1 MPLLWISISFVGGV
15 LLGAWLNQPV
25 GLWLGLGAGFCAVAL
40 LVPLLRRIPSIS
52 HWLASFIRFRFSIP
66 ASPAAPLP
74 YAVLLTF
81 VCLGAARFQSLRFA
95 LTPQQVAWYNDSQ
108 QRLAIEGEIVEP
120 PEPRDSFTLLVV
132 EATRIWPQ
140 GLGKED
146 VTESSEAGSLSVKGR
161 LLAKVPPLNEASES
175 WHYGDR
181 VRLEGRLRT
190 PFETEDFSYLDYLAH
205 RGIHSTFD
213 CSYQFNERCASLLQ
227 SGAGNPLRQA
237 IYNLRQRLTAVLF
250 EIFPDPEASLLAGIL
265 LGVEGYIPTDVR
277 QAFNDTGT
285 AHIIA
290 ISGFNFAIVAGLFA
304 AFFGRL
310 LGRWRGMMAA
320 FLGIALYAVLAG
332 ASAGVVRAAIM
343 GGLSVFAA
351 QIGRRQHGLNSLA
364 FVAALMALADPHVL
378 WDVSFQLS
386 FMATLGLILYA
397 DPLEGWFY
405 SLASRRFAP
414 DAAQRLSGPVGEY
427 FLFTLAAQ
435 LTTLP
440 LILYYFRRLSLASL
454 LANPLI
460 LPAQPP
466 VMILGGLAALSG
478 LIWTPLGQ
486 AVSFLAWPFVVYT
499 VRVVEWM
506 ARLPGGSWAI
516 DRLNQWIVV
525 GFYALLFAW
534 TALGRRLSS
543 WAEARWGDAPPRL
556 AWFSLAG
563 VSLLTVVVWR
573 LALAAPDGKLH
584 LLVLDVGAGD
594 AILVRTPG
602 GRLVL
607 IDGGPSPSALSD
619 ALGRRLPLGR
629 RQFDWWIV
637 AAAGEEQVAA
647 LPLAVERF
655 PPQRVLW
662 AGPADASYSARQ
674 LRQVLARRGI
684 PVVEAQAGH
693 TLDLSQGAR
702 LSILRT
708 TPRGAVLLVEWG
720 RFRALLP
727 IGLDFDAL
735 EALLTDR
742 SQGAVTA
749 LLLAEGGYAP
759 LNPPGWIARWQPGI
773 ALLSIAPGDRE
784 GRPSPE
790 TLRALEGYMLLRT
803 DSNGWI
809 ELTTDS
815 EQMWVEVERR

>member
-1 MPLLWISISFVGGV
+1 MPLLWVSISFVGGV

-25 GLWLGLGAGFCAVAL
+25 SLWLSLGAGFCAIAL
-40 LVPLLRRIPSIS
+40 LVPLLRRIPSVS
-52 HWLASFIRFRFSIP
+52 YWFASSIRFRFSIP
-66 ASPAAPLP
+66 ASPAAPLS

-81 VCLGAARFQSLRFA
+81 VCLGAARFQSVRFT
-95 LTPQQVAWYNDSQ
+95 LSPQQVAWYNDSQ

-140 GLGKED
+140 GLGKEEGA
-146 VTESSEAGSLSVKGR
+146 ESSEAGSLPVKGR
-161 LLAKVPPLNEASES
+161 LLAKVPPLNEASEG
-175 WHYGDR
+175 WRYGDR
-181 VRLEGRLRT
+181 VRLGGRLRT

-213 CSYQFNERCASLLQ
+213 CGYQFNERCARLLQ
-227 SGAGNPLRQA
+227 SGAGNPLRRA
-237 IYNLRQRLTAVLF
+237 IYDLRQRLTEVLF

-265 LGVEGYIPTDVR
+265 LGVEGYIPADVR

-290 ISGFNFAIVAGLFA
+290 ISGFNFAIIAGLFA
-304 AFFGRL
+304 AFFSRL

-397 DPLEGWFY
+397 EPLEGWFY
-405 SLASRRFAP
+405 SLATRRLPP
-414 DAAQRLSGPVGEY
+414 DAAQRLSKPVGEY

-440 LILYYFRRLSLASL
+440 LILYYFRRLSLAAV

-478 LIWTPLGQ
+478 LSWTPLSQ

-506 ARLPGGSWAI
+506 ARLPGSSWVI
-516 DRLNQWIVV
+516 DRLNPWIVV
-525 GFYALLFAW
+525 GFYALLFSW
-534 TALGRRLSS
+534 TAFGRCLSS
-543 WAEARWGDAPPRL
+543 WAAARWGDSPPRF
-556 AWFSLAG
+556 AWVSLVG
-563 VSLLTVVVWR
+563 VSLVTIVVWR
-573 LALAAPDGKLH
+573 AALAAPDGKLH
-584 LLVLDVGAGD
+584 LWVLDVGAGD
-594 AILVRTPG
+594 AFLVRAPA

-647 LPLAVERF
+647 LPSAVERF
-655 PPQRVLW
+655 PPQQVLW

-674 LRQVLARRGI
+674 LRQALTHRGF
-684 PVVEAQAGH
+684 PVVEAQSGH
-693 TLDLSQGAR
+693 TLDLGNGAR
-702 LSILRT
+702 LEALT
-708 TPRGAVLLVEWG
+708 VTPKGAVLLLEWD

-727 IGLDFDAL
+727 IGLDFESL
-735 EALLTDR
+735 ETLLHDHNR
-742 SQGAVTA
+742 GAVST

-759 LNPPGWIARWQPGI
+759 LNSAEWIARWRPQVI
-773 ALLSIAPGDRE
+773 LLSVAAGERN
-784 GRPSPE
+784 GRPDAE
-790 TLRALEGYMLLRT
+790 TLEAVEGYTVLRT
-803 DSNGWI
+803 DLNGWI
-809 ELTTDS
+809 ELSTDG